1 MKERRK
7 QKCGSRKERGMK
19 HSYVERLAALMLC
32 AALLVSN
39 AVISRADDDA
49 AVSLQTVEV
58 VNEEQ
63 NAETEMQAEGLEAAD
78 EGAQEEPSSETG
90 GGEQAQNP
98 EAGGAADNDQSQ
110 NSGDASATEPGETGA
125 QSDKADE
132 TGEKV
137 GDGKDQKEAPEEQ
150 QPEEVPEELP
160 AAYTWEESAGDTRVK
175 VTAEPDVLP
184 KDAQLHVREITE
196 EAEISSIEKTMEE
209 KAVEEQFSIRKLLAV
224 DISFTDAQGDEI
236 QPQGVVSVSVEH
248 AELKE
253 TDTAS
258 EMISVFHV
266 DDNAHAE
273 DMGAA
278 VEGDGEVVFETP
290 HFSTYVIIQQ
300 GDSEVVVTVE
310 HYGRQDTSTTDYQE
324 IYKADELTL
333 PVGGMVP
340 DYAKAVNW
348 QVEKV
353 DVTPEGGTTTTYEE
367 EAQFSKITVTKKTDI
382 RVYYVAKQAE
392 IAGAATFYDYT
403 VSAGYTGNRYLSI
416 NEPANYGNKTG
427 KRLMVGD
434 RNYNYEV
441 YQTDDYQPVQNDKDA
456 NVWTGD
462 ATVVK
467 GLLSRIDDN
476 GNPVFAF
483 ADPGFFENS
492 DVTATVGRETRYLR
506 KVYKDDQL
514 IFRQTGDTYVLDRV
528 QDKDG
533 SQLCSA
539 GEDFFP
545 LDGRSVSYE
554 EAGNGHNFYFGM
566 RYDVTFKLG
575 DYQGPLNYSFTG
587 DDDLWVVL
595 DKENVVI
602 DLGGIHS
609 AATGTVDLWDYID
622 PTDPEREH
630 TLTVLYM
637 ERGAGSSNCQMNF
650 TLPSARISAVTD
662 APMAD
667 LLLYKVNSKGEALQ
681 GAQFKLIK
689 DGTGETQ
696 MATSTADGSLH
707 FTRLTEGQYQ
717 LSETKAPSK
726 YIPTLDTWVV
736 KVEPVEGEEGSVK
749 ANLYLSDGETLYTK
763 SEGGR
768 YEILNLTEQERID
781 SVLDYDKTAK
791 VKSWENRT
799 YDITITASSKLTS
812 QTTQETGGVA
822 DVMMVL
828 DISGSMLYDGSND
841 DSYGFVQVGSWQ
853 ETYKDVK
860 NSLDATKVYYY
871 GNSTENVSFSYWS
884 YYNARSPMIYR
895 DGKWLYHT
903 GKNGS
908 WKEIADSSTT
918 KIYTIDSGL
927 TGLKE
932 AGNAFVNSIAE
943 GSPTSRIGIKTFHSN
958 AQDISTLKS
967 AGENSDVLVKDISAL
982 RACGG
987 TSPQKGLN
995 LALKELT
1002 DEANEASTVPKYVI
1016 LFTDGAP
1023 STAED
1028 KSAAELSAQKLRE
1041 KGIILYTVGL
1051 KLTTATETWLSQK
1064 IASEGCALSASS
1076 TAGLKD
1082 IFKTISSTITED
1094 VAISKAEIRDVI
1106 DPRFQLVKDDGTVI
1120 TDDMLADGKT
1130 ITLKNGGIVYL
1141 TEVNGKTV
1149 QAVKWPEQ
1157 TIPNKKKGKWE
1168 QTVTVKAR
1176 EEYIGGNNVATNI
1189 SPDSSIS
1196 TGYGDAAL
1204 PQPKVNVKAELTVG
1218 NAEQTIFLGDMVPT
1232 EDAIFKQLFDAGSE
1246 DLIGVAAD
1254 DFTLTWY
1261 RDEAC
1266 TDEITVEEMGQM
1278 QPGETT
1284 KFYLQ
1289 AVYDPGEPTDESNRN
1304 TTEKVNGKDV
1314 VRIAGEKVDDRYQV
1328 IAVNE
1333 DEKNYPGKE
1342 YGVYTV
1348 YVMDGKVTVVKT
1360 ISNPAE
1366 VRDTQGSPIFTFRLT
1381 RTYGE
1386 DGQTKTESFY
1396 KSMKADKDG
1405 ETKVVFSH
1413 LPKGTYTVEE
1423 LAVQQYEQVSL
1434 TASAD
1439 EAGGF
1444 PCHMAEQ
1451 QMEIGLDGREDR
1463 LQERDGLVQVVN
1475 KKTPDH
1481 HETSNDII
1489 INQFTVKNGRVII
1502 APVKTEAE

>member
-7 QKCGSRKERGMK
+7 QKCGSSKENGRKHRF
-19 HSYVERLAALMLC
+19 VEQLTALILC

-39 AVISRADDDA
+39 TLISRADDDA
-49 AVSLQTVEV
+49 VVTPPVVESTGEQQDADTGMPEDAQV
-58 VNEEQ
+58 ADNESITEEQ
-63 NAETEMQAEGLEAAD
+63 PSDKDDSAGQPEEAQPEDAQQPEETDTAD
-78 EGAQEEPSSETG
+78 ENGT
-90 GGEQAQNP
+90 
-98 EAGGAADNDQSQ
+98 
-110 NSGDASATEPGETGA
+110 
-125 QSDKADE
+125 
-132 TGEKV
+132 V
-137 GDGKDQKEAPEEQ
+137 IGDGKDQKAT
-150 QPEEVPEELP
+150 PEELP
-160 AAYTWEESAGDTRVK
+160 AVYTWEESAGDMRVK
-175 VTAEPDVLP
+175 VTAQPDVLP
-184 KDAQLHVREITE
+184 EDAQLHVREITE
-196 EAEISSIEKTMEE
+196 EAEINSLEKTMEE
-209 KAVEEQFSIRKLLAV
+209 KAVEEQFSIQKLLAV
-224 DISFTDAQGDEI
+224 DISFTDAQGSEI
-236 QPQGVVSVSVEH
+236 QPRGIVSVGVDH
-248 AELKE
+248 AKLKE
-253 TDTAS
+253 ADTDS

-266 DDNAHAE
+266 DADQNAQ

-278 VEGDGEVVFETP
+278 WEGNGEVVFETP

-310 HYGRQDTSTTDYQE
+310 HYGRQDTSGAGYQE

-353 DVTPEGGTTTTYEE
+353 DVTPEGGTTTTYTEE
-367 EAQFSKITVTKKTDI
+367 KQFSKITVTKKTDI
-382 RVYYVAKQAE
+382 RVYYVAKQSE
-392 IAGAATFYDYT
+392 IAGATTFYDYT
-403 VSAGYTGNRYLSI
+403 VRAGRSGKRYLSI

-434 RNYNYEV
+434 RGSNYSA
-441 YQTDDYQPVQNDKDA
+441 YQTDDYQPMQNGKDA
-456 NVWTGD
+456 NIWTGD
-462 ATVVK
+462 ASVVT
-467 GLLSRIDDN
+467 GLLSEIDDN

-492 DVTATVGRETRYLR
+492 DVTATVKGKTRYLR
-506 KVYKDDQL
+506 KIYRDDQL

-533 SQLCSA
+533 NELCKA
-539 GEDFFP
+539 GNDFFP
-545 LDGRSVSYE
+545 LDGRKVSYE
-554 EAGNGHNFYFGM
+554 EAGKTHNFYFGM

-575 DYQGPLNYSFTG
+575 DYKGPLNYSFTG

-595 DKENVVI
+595 DKDKIVI

-622 PTDPEREH
+622 PADTEREH

-650 TLPSARISAVTD
+650 TLPSARISGVTD
-662 APMAD
+662 TPMSD
-667 LLLYKVNSKGEALQ
+667 LLLYKVNSDGEALE
-681 GAQFKLIK
+681 GAQFKLVK
-689 DGTGETQ
+689 DGTGEIQT
-696 MATSTADGSLH
+696 ATSKADGSLN
-707 FTRLTEGQYQ
+707 FTRLTEGEYQ

-791 VKSWENRT
+791 VKSWEDRT

-841 DSYGFVQVGSWQ
+841 DSNGFVQVGSWQ

-871 GNSTENVSFSYWS
+871 GDSTENVPFSYWS
-884 YYNARSPMIYR
+884 YYNAKSPMIYR

-903 GKNGS
+903 RKNGS

-967 AGENSDVLVKDISAL
+967 AGENRDVLVKDISAL

-987 TSPQKGLN
+987 TSPQKGLD

-1120 TDDMLADGKT
+1120 TDAMLADGET
-1130 ITLKNGGIVYL
+1130 IQLDNGGIVYL
-1141 TEVNGKTV
+1141 TNVNGKAV
-1149 QAVKWPEQ
+1149 QAVKWTEQ
-1157 TIPNKKKGKWE
+1157 TIPNKKNGTWE

-1176 EEYIGGNNVATNI
+1176 EEYIGGNHVPTNI
-1189 SPDSSIS
+1189 APDSSIS
-1196 TGYGDAAL
+1196 TGYGDATL
-1204 PQPKVNVKAELTVG
+1204 PQPKVNVKAELTVS
-1218 NAEQTIFLGDMVPT
+1218 NAEQTIFLGDTVPT
-1232 EDAIFKQLFDAGSE
+1232 ADAVLKQLFDADSKAAM
-1246 DLIGVAAD
+1246 GVTAD

-1266 TDEITVEEMGQM
+1266 TDEITVEEMGQVK
-1278 QPGETT
+1278 PADTT
-1284 KFYLQ
+1284 EFYLKV
-1289 AVYDPGEPTDESNRN
+1289 VYDPGEPSDESNRN

-1314 VRIAGEKVDDRYQV
+1314 VRIAGEKAGDRYQV

-1333 DEKNYPGKE
+1333 DEEKYPDKE

-1348 YVMDGKVTVVKT
+1348 YVVDGKVTVVKT

-1381 RTYGE
+1381 RTYEE

-1396 KSMKADKDG
+1396 RSMKADKDG

-1423 LAVQQYEQVSL
+1423 LAVQQYEPVSL

-1439 EAGGF
+1439 ETGGF

-1451 QMEIGLDGREDR
+1451 KMEIGSDGRENR
-1463 LQERDGLVQVVN
+1463 LQERDGLVQAVN

-1489 INQFTVKNGRVII
+1489 INQFAVKDGKVII
-1502 APVKTEAE
+1502 TPVKTEAE